1 MSHLPQAIFAS
12 ATFDAETKNF
22 QLIQAVMRLQK
33 LPPVDHAIIQAFLVH
48 DSQRQ
53 GANFATTDK
62 AEEQE
67 LQLQQSIE
75 RVLNFYKGFG
85 VQLPL
90 DAYGHR
96 LMRHELSCARPEA
109 AKAILKEMDKMR
121 ADQTQFL
128 LDVERKERDLRTQ
141 RDALV
146 SDFRLVLGSNPAGGM
161 RKGHNAF
168 LCMNASHMT
177 DIDRRDLISQ
187 LVSDHDSMA
196 TAISPNKE
204 AEHLNISDEL
214 NSDFWVEATLL
225 DRLAK
230 FRAHTISLVKQDEPQ
245 ACKQLSMTIG
255 LQAQNNPN
263 PVPWSSLAPLSAS
276 IPLSNYPQVSA
287 PSLKPKRRQKP
298 KALQKEQIKAN
309 IFSDI
314 HPKPLRSITKRLVAE
329 ETSQE

>member
-67 LQLQQSIE
+67 LQLQQSLE

-96 LMRHELSCARPEA
+96 LMRHELSCAQPEA
-109 AKAILKEMDKMR
+109 AKAILKEMDKIR

-141 RDALV
+141 RDAL
-146 SDFRLVLGSNPAGGM
+146 
-161 RKGHNAF
+161 
-168 LCMNASHMT
+168 
-177 DIDRRDLISQ
+177 